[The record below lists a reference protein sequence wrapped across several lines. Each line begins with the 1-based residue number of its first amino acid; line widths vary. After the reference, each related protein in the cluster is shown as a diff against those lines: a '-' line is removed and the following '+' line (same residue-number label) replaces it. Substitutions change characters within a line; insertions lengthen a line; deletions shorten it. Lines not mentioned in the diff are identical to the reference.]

1 MRLLDKI
8 INKILLLFFNL
19 FEPKPKPVEP
29 ATPNLVAKRLRQLFV
44 DHGIEE
50 TQIPRIFSKIT
61 LDDLKS
67 DESLLKKL
75 TSDTINGYFAP
86 S

>member
-1 MRLLDKI
+1 MRLLDRI
-8 INKILLLFFNL
+8 TNKALLLFFNL
-19 FEPKPKPVEP
+19 FEPKPKPTEP
-29 ATPNLVAKRLRQLFV
+29 ATPNLVAKRFRQLFV